1 MRIFVV
7 DAFTDRPFSGNPAG
21 VCLLEEPPTD
31 TSRLRRIAA
40 EFNLP
45 ATAFVF
51 EDQLRWFSPTTELEL
66 CGHGTLSTVHVLGEL
81 GNPGPHTFHTMRG
94 IVTAELGP
102 DGEIGLDF
110 PADPTRP
117 VEPSPELAKALGVTP
132 VAAARG
138 GMDTLAE
145 LDDADAVRGLT
156 PDFAAVLALGGR
168 GLIVTAPGDT
178 DGVDFV
184 SRFFAPARGTQEDS
198 VTGSAHCTL
207 GPYWADRLGRTAL
220 LGHQVSARGGRVG
233 VDVRGDRVR
242 LTGRAVTI
250 MRGELVA

>member
-21 VCLLEEPPTD
+21 VCLFEEPPTD
-31 TSRLRRIAA
+31 SARLQRIAA

-45 ATAFVF
+45 ATAFVYA
-51 EDQLRWFSPTTELEL
+51 DQLRWFSPTTELEL
-66 CGHGTLSTVHVLGEL
+66 CGHGTLSTAHVLGEL
-81 GNPGPHTFHTMRG
+81 GTSGPMTFHTMCNV
-94 IVTAELGP
+94 VTAERGP

-117 VEPSPELAKALGVTP
+117 IEPLPELVKALGFAP
-132 VAAARG
+132 VAAAQG

-145 LDDADAVRGLT
+145 LDSARAVRDLT
-156 PDFAAVLALGGR
+156 PDYAAVLALGGR

-207 GPYWADRLGRTAL
+207 GPYWAEKLGRTTL
-220 LGHQVSARGGRVG
+220 RGNQVSARGGRVG
-233 VDVRGDRVR
+233 VEVRGDRVR
-242 LTGRAVTI
+242 LAGRAVTV
-250 MRGELVA
+250 MRGELYD